1 MWGEDMAQDNKYYD
15 GNRVINTLDLDKQK
29 PAIVMIAGNRTAGK
43 TFWCKQYVV
52 KKFLKRGSKFIIL
65 QRFGYQLKGFAD
77 TFMKDLKQVIPEY
90 ADYEMKEN
98 VIVKDCI
105 YELKLNDNVCG
116 YSVALNNADNI
127 KRNSTLFVDVDYIFL
142 DEFQS
147 ETNKYCPDE
156 VQKFISI
163 YTSVARGKGEQS
175 RHVTALLCSNN
186 VTPLNPYYTA
196 LGVGSR
202 IQKDTKILRGH
213 GWVLEITFNENA
225 SQAMMNS
232 GIGRA
237 FAEHTYMKY
246 SAQNI
251 YLNDSNTFIEKLPAG
266 IKPRIECVLK
276 YHDETYGM
284 WNCGQF
290 LYIST
295 KYDPSCKYLFALDIH
310 DHNAQSMLIGHGFQ
324 YRMWR
329 DLFDSGLFRFRNLK
343 CKQIL
348 FDFLGYI

>member
-1 MWGEDMAQDNKYYD
+1 
-15 GNRVINTLDLDKQK
+15 
-29 PAIVMIAGNRTAGK
+29 
-43 TFWCKQYVV
+43 
-52 KKFLKRGSKFIIL
+52 
-65 QRFGYQLKGFAD
+65 
-77 TFMKDLKQVIPEY
+77 MKDLKQIIPEY

-186 VTPLNPYYTA
+186 VTLLNPYYTA

-213 GWVLEITFNENA
+213 GWGFL
-225 SQAMMNS
+225 
-232 GIGRA
+232 RL
-237 FAEHTYMKY
+237 HLMKTLVM
-246 SAQNI
+246 Q
-251 YLNDSNTFIEKLPAG
+251 
-266 IKPRIECVLK
+266 
-276 YHDETYGM
+276 
-284 WNCGQF
+284 
-290 LYIST
+290 
-295 KYDPSCKYLFALDIH
+295 
-310 DHNAQSMLIGHGFQ
+310 
-324 YRMWR
+324 
-329 DLFDSGLFRFRNLK
+329 
-343 CKQIL
+343 
-348 FDFLGYI
+348 